1 MPGRKGS
8 IPWNKGIK
16 TEPWS
21 EEKKKR
27 HSELRKGKGLGPRPN
42 QWKWGSDKDL
52 RDKNTAF
59 LKARCQA
66 KYRQEEWRLTFPEYD
81 AIWNENEW
89 ARRGIQAH
97 CICMSREDM
106 SGPWSKNNVIL
117 IERSKNAR
125 RHNRNLGGGKEQ
137 PFTYQGREFKGIH
150 DMVEYHNISYQ
161 TARNWLRFKKE
172 GNE

>member
-27 HSELRKGKGLGPRPN
+27 HSLLRKGKGIGPRPQ
-42 QWKWGSDKDL
+42 QWKWGTDRDL

-66 KYRQEEWRLTFPEYD
+66 KYRQEEGRLTFPEYD
-81 AIWNENEW
+81 AIWNENDW

-97 CICMSREDM
+97 CICMSRDDM
-106 SGPWSKNNVIL
+106 AGPWSKKNVIL
-117 IERSKNAR
+117 IERGKNAR
-125 RHNRNLGGGKEQ
+125 RLHNNLDGGEQ
-137 PFTYQGREFKGIH
+137 PAFEHHGRKFTSYH
-150 DMVEYHNISYQ
+150 DMVDHYNISYQ
-161 TARNWLRFKKE
+161 TARNWRRFNKGQKK
-172 GNE
+172 